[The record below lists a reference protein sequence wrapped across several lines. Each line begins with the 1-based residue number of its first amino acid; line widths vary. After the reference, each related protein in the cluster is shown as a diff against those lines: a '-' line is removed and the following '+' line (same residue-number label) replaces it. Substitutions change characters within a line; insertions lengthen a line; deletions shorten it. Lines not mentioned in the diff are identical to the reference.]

1 MIDPSKNDPGY
12 LLRRASSMAMG
23 NLAKRLKVLDLS
35 PAEATVLNVIAANP
49 NASQADIGRLLDI
62 ATANMA
68 PLVSRLADRDL
79 IERRPLDKRSHG
91 LVLTGAGRK
100 VTTKI
105 KKTFSEHEAELL
117 ARIPK
122 ARRESFFFVLRALL
136 PGDSKCAI

>member
-12 LLRRASSMAMG
+12 LLRRASAMAMG
-23 NLAKRLKVLDLS
+23 ILAKRLKALDLS

-62 ATANMA
+62 ATANIA

-91 LVLTGAGRK
+91 LVLTPTGRK
-100 VTTKI
+100 LTTRIQKV
-105 KKTFSEHEAELL
+105 FAAHETELL
-117 ARIPK
+117 KSIPE
-122 ARRESFFFVLRALL
+122 AHREPFFAVVRALIEIGGL
-136 PGDSKCAI
+136 RR